1 MTTVA
6 KKKNIRNPDK
16 LMGNPVISRNPGK
29 TQENH
34 WIMDS
39 FRKVYFLKKTS
50 GNLAF
55 SRSAS

>member
-1 MTTVA
+1 M
-6 KKKNIRNPDK
+6 KNIRNPDK

-29 TQENH
+29 MQENH

-39 FRKVYFLKKTS
+39 FRKVYFPKKTS